1 MSRQTLIGKIALPY
15 AEAQLELVQQYQIL
29 EKANQDI
36 LILNQALL
44 ESTHLNIFFANPLI
58 KSSSKKDVIKQL
70 FSGQIS
76 DIILSFLLVLV
87 DRKRISIIQNI
98 LLKYFELEDKI
109 QSITTAEVMTAV
121 QLTDK
126 QKNKLI
132 KKLEIM
138 TDSNQVN
145 LNIIIDSNLIAGL
158 KIQIGSKVIDAS
170 LKNQIAQMAYFLQ
183 V

>member
-1 MSRQTLIGKIALPY
+1 M
-15 AEAQLELVQQYQIL
+15 
-29 EKANQDI
+29 
-36 LILNQALL
+36 
-44 ESTHLNIFFANPLI
+44 
-58 KSSSKKDVIKQL
+58 
-70 FSGQIS
+70 
-76 DIILSFLLVLV
+76 